1 MSKEI
6 GSDSRPDLLEWVG
19 DRRQAFLELAEDWRG
34 RLADERAE
42 AGGQRVAAVFSQ
54 VAEQRPLTPSVDALW
69 PARGRC
75 LFRTLA
81 AEE

>member
-1 MSKEI
+1 MYQG
-6 GSDSRPDLLEWVG
+6 GSDS
-19 DRRQAFLELAEDWRG
+19 FLGPREPIP
-34 RLADERAE
+34 LADPAWGCDFEAE
-42 AGGQRVAAVFSQ
+42 IAAIVDD
-54 VAEQRPLTPSVDALW
+54 VDALW